1 MTQLNK
7 TSFKRRHAIIC
18 RVWIWLVW
26 ITHGQGSRGAG
37 AVLSAPCAPDME
49 LVSVEHRPPVG
60 FNHLI
65 PDQTPVC
72 ADDSLE
78 TLLSE
83 LERYQRVI
91 CGPVAYISV
100 LCDANAFNYIQGIT
114 AAKVSCYIV
123 LTTKN
128 STTQMW
134 SVVPSAK
141 FINTPWRIS
150 RYHPVTTHVCYEQMC
165 VKTHTKVC
173 SWVLKKQ
180 VAVLLSFLTDNASD
194 CLLFTVVVITIQ
206 KNRMKML
213 WNSD

>member
-1 MTQLNK
+1 
-7 TSFKRRHAIIC
+7 
-18 RVWIWLVW
+18 
-26 ITHGQGSRGAG
+26 
-37 AVLSAPCAPDME
+37 ME

-83 LERYQRVI
+83 LERYQRGI
-91 CGPVAYISV
+91 CRPVAYISV
-100 LCDANAFNYIQGIT
+100 LYDANAFNYIQGIT

-134 SVVPSAK
+134 FPLPS
-141 FINTPWRIS
+141 S
-150 RYHPVTTHVCYEQMC
+150 LTHLEGYPIITQLQLMC
-165 VKTHTKVC
+165 VMNRC
-173 SWVLKKQ
+173 ALKH
-180 VAVLLSFLTDNASD
+180 V
-194 CLLFTVVVITIQ
+194 Q
-206 KNRMKML
+206 KCAAEF
-213 WNSD
+213 